1 MLVFAYVLNKRMK
14 RAFKR
19 NRVRIGEINAQIED
33 NLSGIRVVKSFA
45 NEDIECEKFKKGND
59 LFLESKR
66 DSYHYM
72 GMYNA
77 GLTAFTTMINVIV
90 IAKEAVLELQRAG

>member
-1 MLVFAYVLNKRMK
+1 M
-14 RAFKR
+14 
-19 NRVRIGEINAQIED
+19 
-33 NLSGIRVVKSFA
+33 
-45 NEDIECEKFKKGND
+45 
-59 LFLESKR
+59 FLESKR

-90 IAKEAVLELQRAG
+90 IAAGGIGIAKGWVYIYGAS